1 MDCNAKNKLPKKNKK
16 ENSNVKKPEFLDNT
30 LRLLYICTVFV
41 SLETIRMKRKQVINT
56 AKDLFFK
63 YGIKRVTVE
72 EICQESN
79 VSKMTFYKHFKN
91 KNELVKNMVM
101 QMTDD
106 AMVQYRKVM
115 ESDIPFEEKVRKTIQ
130 MKIDGTD
137 QMSQE
142 FFSDYLPHA
151 EPEFL
156 EFIQKRMHETYALII
171 KDYAE
176 AQKKG
181 EIRQDLKLEFIIWY
195 LEKMLDLMADEKLEK
210 LYDKPQDMILEMVNF
225 FFYGI
230 MPR

>member
-1 MDCNAKNKLPKKNKK
+1 
-16 ENSNVKKPEFLDNT
+16 
-30 LRLLYICTVFV
+30 
-41 SLETIRMKRKQVINT
+41 MKRKQLVHT

-72 EICQESN
+72 EICQEAN
-79 VSKMTFYKHFKN
+79 VSKMTFYKNFKN
-91 KNELVKNMVM
+91 KNELVKNMVI
-101 QMTDD
+101 QMSDD
-106 AMVQYRKVM
+106 AMVKYRKIM
-115 ESDIPFEEKVRKTIQ
+115 DSDIPFEEKVRETIL
-130 MKIDGTD
+130 MKLEGSE

-151 EPEFL
+151 DPEFL
-156 EFIQKRMHETYALII
+156 EFIKARMHETYGLII

-181 EIRQDLKLEFIIWY
+181 EIRQDLKLEFILWY
-195 LEKMLDLMADEKLEK
+195 LDKMLAMMADEQLEKM
-210 LYDKPQDMILEMVNF
+210 YDKPQDMIMEMVNF

>member
-1 MDCNAKNKLPKKNKK
+1 
-16 ENSNVKKPEFLDNT
+16 
-30 LRLLYICTVFV
+30 
-41 SLETIRMKRKQVINT
+41 MKRKQLIHT

-72 EICQESN
+72 EICQEAN
-79 VSKMTFYKHFKN
+79 VSKMTFYKNFKN
-91 KNELVKNMVM
+91 KNELVKNMVI

-106 AMVQYRKVM
+106 AMDQYRKILD
-115 ESDIPFEEKVRKTIQ
+115 SDMPFEEKVRATIQ
-130 MKIDGTD
+130 MKMDGSA

-156 EFIQKRMHETYALII
+156 EFIKKRMHESYALVI
-171 KDYAE
+171 KDYAK

-195 LEKMLDLMADEKLEK
+195 LDKMLTLMADEQLEK
-210 LYDKPQDMILEMVNF
+210 MYDNPQDMILEMVNF

-230 MPR
+230 MPRK